1 MFITAGNDFSLRYV
15 VTEATYTQDDTIW
28 VDVDLTQCSNI
39 QVFLDCEEHNIH
51 IPLDWS
57 LEENTNN
64 VIIANVVASTL
75 HVGTTYG
82 TTVTGLDANG
92 KSFRWNCDGSD
103 FISIVEDTNDMNL
116 EGPTELDDIH
126 VKIGLV
132 SPQGPQGAQ
141 GTAGR
146 DGVDGVQGA
155 QGNIGNQGEQGNQG
169 EMGYQGDKGDRGIT
183 GAQGDMGQQGM
194 KGEQGPQGDKGDKG
208 ERGITGYQGDAGA
221 QGNRGN
227 QGEQGD
233 QGTQG
238 NQGNAGI
245 GFRIGDDNQ
254 FYVDNHLHITHSDGI
269 FFEGSYDENGRPV
282 RSGEIWFNS
291 MTSPNPEILINGEY
305 NVDELYG
312 TQGGNIFANDYIYVT
327 SGSPH
332 SIRYKLHNITN
343 RIKKLENNF
352 GHQGPQGDKGED
364 GYRGRDG
371 VQGRMGNQGE
381 MGYQGNKGDRG
392 FTGYQGEMG
401 LQGAKGYQ
409 GDKGADGTMSFED
422 LTPEQKATL
431 KGDQGVQ
438 GAQGDIGEKGYQ
450 GDAGIGFRIGDDNQ
464 FYVDNHLH
472 ITHSDGIFFEG
483 SYDENGR
490 PVRSG
495 EIWFNSMTSPN
506 PEILINGEYNV
517 DELYGTQG
525 GNIFANDYIYVIS
538 GSTYSIRKK
547 LHGITNRIKELEN
560 NFGHQG
566 PQGDKGD
573 RGPQGFGD
581 SSPAAELPKVFIKN
595 WVSGPN
601 AIDFSLSILYNNCM
615 FDNLQRL
622 FESICGTTE
631 QIDADVFA
639 NDENNP
645 NTERFSTNKA
655 FAMLIDGDF
664 DIMRLFSDNHTTLRL
679 ERIPTGITSG
689 TQKMPTWLSIT
700 IAAKASLFN
709 FQNKQRTDNG
719 VSITEPI
726 SDTDYISILG
736 WTYIDLSHAEW
747 NKQNTT
753 L

>member
-155 QGNIGNQGEQGNQG
+155 QGSIGNQGEQGNQG
-169 EMGYQGDKGDRGIT
+169 EMGYQGDKG
-183 GAQGDMGQQGM
+183 
-194 KGEQGPQGDKGDKG
+194 
-208 ERGITGYQGDAGA
+208 ERGITGFQGDAGA

-227 QGEQGD
+227 QGEQGN

-254 FYVDNHLHITHSDGI
+254 FYVDNHLHITSSDGI
-269 FFEGSYDENGRPV
+269 FFEGSYDVNGRPV
-282 RSGEIWFNS
+282 GPGAITFNS
-291 MTSPNPEILINGEY
+291 MTSPNPDIFINGEY

-332 SIRYKLHNITN
+332 SIRLKLHSITN
-343 RIKKLENNF
+343 RIKELENDF

-371 VQGRMGNQGE
+371 VQGRMGNQGEMGYQGDKGDRGADGYQGEMGQQGRMGNQGE

-438 GAQGDIGEKGYQ
+438 GAQGDRGNDGVQGVQGDIGEKGYQ
-450 GDAGIGFRIGDDNQ
+450 GDAGVQGPKGDSTGVLGPQ
-464 FYVDNHLH
+464 
-472 ITHSDGIFFEG
+472 
-483 SYDENGR
+483 
-490 PVRSG
+490 
-495 EIWFNSMTSPN
+495 
-506 PEILINGEYNV
+506 
-517 DELYGTQG
+517 GTQG
-525 GNIFANDYIYVIS
+525 
-538 GSTYSIRKK
+538 T
-547 LHGITNRIKELEN
+547 
-560 NFGHQG
+560 
-566 PQGDKGD
+566 QGDKGD
-573 RGPQGFGD
+573 RGPQGYGA

-595 WVSGPN
+595 WVGDTYGIN
-601 AIDFSLSILYNNCM
+601 FNLSILYNNCM
-615 FDNLQRL
+615 FDNLQRF

-631 QIDADVFA
+631 QINADVWA
-639 NDENNP
+639 NDENYPNP
-645 NTERFSTNKA
+645 ERFSTNKA

-664 DIMRLFSDNHTTLRL
+664 DNMQLLSNNFNTIRLQMS
-679 ERIPTGITSG
+679 SG
-689 TQKMPTWLSIT
+689 TKKIPTWLSIT

-709 FQNKQRTDNG
+709 FQNKQHTVNG
-719 VSITEPI
+719 GSITEPI
-726 SDTDYISILG
+726 SDTDYVSILG
-736 WTYIDLSHAEW
+736 YTYIDLSQAPW

>member
-15 VTEATYTQDDTIW
+15 VTEATYTQDETIW

-132 SPQGPQGAQ
+132 SPQGPQGVQ

-155 QGNIGNQGEQGNQG
+155 QGSIGNQGEQGNQG

-208 ERGITGYQGDAGA
+208 ERGITGFQGDAGA

-254 FYVDNHLHITHSDGI
+254 FYVDNHLHITSSDGI
-269 FFEGSYDENGRPV
+269 FFEGSYDSNGKPV
-282 RSGEIWFNS
+282 RAGAIRFNS
-291 MTSPNPEILINGEY
+291 MTSPNPEIFINGEY
-305 NVDELYG
+305 SVDELYG

-327 SGSPH
+327 PSGSPH
-332 SIRYKLHNITN
+332 SIRYKLES
-343 RIKKLENNF
+343 IKKRINELENDF

-371 VQGRMGNQGE
+371 VQGAKGDQGE

-392 FTGYQGEMG
+392 ADGYQGEMG
-401 LQGAKGYQ
+401 QQGRKGDQGEMGYQGVKGDRGFIGYQGDMGQQGAKGYQ

-438 GAQGDIGEKGYQ
+438 GTKGDRGVDGVQGEMGYQGDRGEKGYQ
-450 GDAGIGFRIGDDNQ
+450 GDAGVQGAKGDSTGVVGPQ
-464 FYVDNHLH
+464 
-472 ITHSDGIFFEG
+472 
-483 SYDENGR
+483 
-490 PVRSG
+490 
-495 EIWFNSMTSPN
+495 
-506 PEILINGEYNV
+506 
-517 DELYGTQG
+517 GTQG
-525 GNIFANDYIYVIS
+525 TQGN
-538 GSTYSIRKK
+538 
-547 LHGITNRIKELEN
+547 
-560 NFGHQG
+560 
-566 PQGDKGD
+566 
-573 RGPQGFGD
+573 RGPQGYGAA
-581 SSPAAELPKVFIKN
+581 SPAAELPKVTLEGTIMYYDDPAQLAYLILNMNIIDGNFVYPSFGNYFSSKFNITDTIDLDIRPNSQFISSN
-595 WVSGPN
+595 GNYGV
-601 AIDFSLSILYNNCM
+601 
-615 FDNLQRL
+615 
-622 FESICGTTE
+622 
-631 QIDADVFA
+631 QI
-639 NDENNP
+639 
-645 NTERFSTNKA
+645 T
-655 FAMLIDGDF
+655 GDF
-664 DIMRLFSDNHTTLRL
+664 DKMHINMDG
-679 ERIPTGITSG
+679 ERFHISKTND
-689 TQKMPTWLSIT
+689 TQKPPTYLAIT
-700 IAAKASLFN
+700 INAKASLFN
-709 FQNKQRTDNG
+709 LQNLPLGT
-719 VSITEPI
+719 PI
-726 SDTDYISILG
+726 DSVCILG
-736 WTYIDLSHAEW
+736 MQYINVSGIRWDPYPYEPE
-747 NKQNTT
+747 Q
-753 L
+753 

>member
-82 TTVTGLDANG
+82 TTVTGLDPNG

-155 QGNIGNQGEQGNQG
+155 QGSIGNQGEQGNQG
-169 EMGYQGDKGDRGIT
+169 ELGYQGDKGERGIT

-208 ERGITGYQGDAGA
+208 ERGITGFQGDAGA

-227 QGEQGD
+227 QGEMGD

-254 FYVDNHLHITHSDGI
+254 FYVDNHLHITSSDGI
-269 FFEGSYDENGRPV
+269 FFEGSYDVNGRPV
-282 RSGEIWFNS
+282 GPGAITFNS
-291 MTSPNPEILINGEY
+291 MTSPNPEIFINGEY

-332 SIRYKLHNITN
+332 SIRLKLHSITN
-343 RIKKLENNF
+343 RIKELENNF

-364 GYRGRDG
+364 GYQG
-371 VQGRMGNQGE
+371 VMG
-381 MGYQGNKGDRG
+381 K
-392 FTGYQGEMG
+392 
-401 LQGAKGYQ
+401 QGAKGYQ

-438 GAQGDIGEKGYQ
+438 GAQGDKGADGVDGVQGVQGDIGEKGYQ
-450 GDAGIGFRIGDDNQ
+450 GDAGVQGPKGDSTGVVGPQ
-464 FYVDNHLH
+464 
-472 ITHSDGIFFEG
+472 
-483 SYDENGR
+483 
-490 PVRSG
+490 
-495 EIWFNSMTSPN
+495 
-506 PEILINGEYNV
+506 
-517 DELYGTQG
+517 GTQG
-525 GNIFANDYIYVIS
+525 
-538 GSTYSIRKK
+538 T
-547 LHGITNRIKELEN
+547 
-560 NFGHQG
+560 
-566 PQGDKGD
+566 QGDKGD
-573 RGPQGFGD
+573 RGPQGYGA
-581 SSPAAELPKVFIKN
+581 SSPAAELPKV
-595 WVSGPN
+595 
-601 AIDFSLSILYNNCM
+601 SILQLM
-615 FDNLQRL
+615 TFAPGTISLRMAIVDN
-622 FESICGTTE
+622 TTVYE
-631 QIDADVFA
+631 GLYTYFYDKFNSTDKIDRVIRPTTQSVGPA
-639 NDENNP
+639 P
-645 NTERFSTNKA
+645 NFYYD
-655 FAMLIDGDF
+655 MIIDGDF
-664 DIMRLFSDNHTTLRL
+664 DEMHITVDGKGFKIFKTDNTK
-679 ERIPTGITSG
+679 
-689 TQKMPTWLSIT
+689 KMPTWLTIT
-700 IAAKASLFN
+700 IAGKGSLFN
-709 FQNKQRTDNG
+709 INQTKEMDYEGNNI
-719 VSITEPI
+719 ITKDEA
-726 SDTDYISILG
+726 SYVNLLG
-736 WTYIDLSHAEW
+736 WTYIDLRHAPW
-747 NKQNTT
+747 NKENTT

>member
-82 TTVTGLDANG
+82 TTVTGLDPNG

-155 QGNIGNQGEQGNQG
+155 QGSIGNQGEQGNQG
-169 EMGYQGDKGDRGIT
+169 ELGYQGDKGERGIT

-208 ERGITGYQGDAGA
+208 ERGITGFQGDAGA

-227 QGEQGD
+227 QGEMGD

-254 FYVDNHLHITHSDGI
+254 FYVDNHLHITSSDGI
-269 FFEGSYDENGRPV
+269 FFEGSYDVNGRPV
-282 RSGEIWFNS
+282 GPGAITFNS
-291 MTSPNPEILINGEY
+291 MTSPNPVIFINGEY

-332 SIRYKLHNITN
+332 SIRLKLHSITN
-343 RIKKLENNF
+343 RIKELENNF

-364 GYRGRDG
+364 GYQG
-371 VQGRMGNQGE
+371 VMGKQGAKGDQGE
-381 MGYQGNKGDRG
+381 MGYQGDKGDKG
-392 FTGYQGEMG
+392 ADGYQGEMG
-401 LQGAKGYQ
+401 QQGRKGDQGEMGYQGPKGDRGIIGYQGDMGKQGAKGYQ

-438 GAQGDIGEKGYQ
+438 GAQGDKGADGVDGVQGVQGDIGEKGYQ
-450 GDAGIGFRIGDDNQ
+450 GDAGVQGPKGDSTGVVGPQ
-464 FYVDNHLH
+464 
-472 ITHSDGIFFEG
+472 
-483 SYDENGR
+483 
-490 PVRSG
+490 
-495 EIWFNSMTSPN
+495 
-506 PEILINGEYNV
+506 
-517 DELYGTQG
+517 GTQG
-525 GNIFANDYIYVIS
+525 
-538 GSTYSIRKK
+538 T
-547 LHGITNRIKELEN
+547 
-560 NFGHQG
+560 
-566 PQGDKGD
+566 QGDKGD
-573 RGPQGFGD
+573 RGPQGYGA
-581 SSPAAELPKVFIKN
+581 SSPAAELPKVSIPQLMTFAPGTISLRMAIVDNTTVYEGLYTYFYDKFN
-595 WVSGPN
+595 STDKIDRVIRPTTQSVGPGPN
-601 AIDFSLSILYNNCM
+601 FYYDMI
-615 FDNLQRL
+615 
-622 FESICGTTE
+622 
-631 QIDADVFA
+631 
-639 NDENNP
+639 
-645 NTERFSTNKA
+645 
-655 FAMLIDGDF
+655 IDGDF
-664 DIMRLFSDNHTTLRL
+664 DEMHITVDGKGFKIFKTDNTK
-679 ERIPTGITSG
+679 
-689 TQKMPTWLSIT
+689 KMPTWLTIT
-700 IAAKASLFN
+700 IAGKGSLFN
-709 FQNKQRTDNG
+709 INQTKEMDYEGNNI
-719 VSITEPI
+719 ITKDEA
-726 SDTDYISILG
+726 SYVNLLG
-736 WTYIDLSHAEW
+736 WTYIDLRHAPW
-747 NKQNTT
+747 NKENTT

>member
-15 VTEATYTQDDTIW
+15 VTKATYTQDDTIW

-64 VIIANVVASTL
+64 VIITNVVASTL

-169 EMGYQGDKGDRGIT
+169 EMGYQGNKGDRGITGAQGNIGNQGEQGNQGEMGYQGNKGDRGIT

-208 ERGITGYQGDAGA
+208 DRGITGFQGDAGA

-227 QGEQGD
+227 QGEMGD

-254 FYVDNHLHITHSDGI
+254 FYVDNHLHITSSDGI
-269 FFEGSYDENGRPV
+269 FFEGSYDVNGRPV
-282 RSGEIWFNS
+282 GPGAITFNS
-291 MTSPNPEILINGEY
+291 MTSPNPEIFINGEY

-332 SIRYKLHNITN
+332 SIRYKLHSITN
-343 RIKKLENNF
+343 RIKELENNF

-381 MGYQGNKGDRG
+381 MGYQGDKGDRGADGYQGEMGQQGRKGDKGEMGYQGNKGDRG

-401 LQGAKGYQ
+401 RQGAKGYQ

-438 GAQGDIGEKGYQ
+438 GPQGDRGVDGVQGVQGDIGEKGYQ
-450 GDAGIGFRIGDDNQ
+450 GDAGVQGPKGDSTGVVGPQ
-464 FYVDNHLH
+464 
-472 ITHSDGIFFEG
+472 
-483 SYDENGR
+483 
-490 PVRSG
+490 
-495 EIWFNSMTSPN
+495 
-506 PEILINGEYNV
+506 
-517 DELYGTQG
+517 GTQG
-525 GNIFANDYIYVIS
+525 
-538 GSTYSIRKK
+538 T
-547 LHGITNRIKELEN
+547 
-560 NFGHQG
+560 
-566 PQGDKGD
+566 QGDKGD
-573 RGPQGFGD
+573 RGPQGYGA

-595 WVSGPN
+595 WVGN
-601 AIDFSLSILYNNCM
+601 EYGIKFNLSILYNNCV
-615 FDNLQRL
+615 FDNLSW
-622 FESICGTTE
+622 FFKSICGTME
-631 QIDADVFA
+631 QIYADIWA
-639 NDENNP
+639 NDENYTNP
-645 NTERFSTNKA
+645 ERFSTNKA

-664 DIMRLFSDNHTTLRL
+664 DVMRLLSNNYDTLFI
-679 ERIPTGITSG
+679 EKIPTGVVSG
-689 TQKMPTWLSIT
+689 TKKMPTWLSIT

-709 FQNKQRTDNG
+709 FQNKQHTVNG
-719 VSITEPI
+719 VSSTEPI
-726 SDTDYISILG
+726 SDTDYVSILG
-736 WTYIDLSHAEW
+736 YTYIDLSQAAW

>member
-15 VTEATYTQDDTIW
+15 VTEATYTQDETIW

-39 QVFLDCEEHNIH
+39 QVSLDCEEHNIH

-155 QGNIGNQGEQGNQG
+155 QGSIGNQGEQGNQG

-183 GAQGDMGQQGM
+183 GAQGDMGQQGAKGDQGEM
-194 KGEQGPQGDKGDKG
+194 GYQGDKGERGITGAQGDMGQQGARGEQGPQGDKGDKG
-208 ERGITGYQGDAGA
+208 ERGITGFQGDAGA

-227 QGEQGD
+227 QGEMGYQGEKGD
-233 QGTQG
+233 QGA
-238 NQGNAGI
+238 AGI
-245 GFRIGDDNQ
+245 GFGLTDDNQ
-254 FYVDNHLHITHSDGI
+254 FYVDNHIHIRLSDGI
-269 FFEGSYDENGRPV
+269 FFEGSYDSNGKPV
-282 RSGEIWFNS
+282 RAGAIRFNS
-291 MTSPNPEILINGEY
+291 MTSPNPEIFINGEY

-327 SGSPH
+327 PSGSPH
-332 SIRYKLHNITN
+332 SIRYKLNQIDKRVN
-343 RIKKLENNF
+343 ELQNNF

-371 VQGRMGNQGE
+371 VQGAQGAQGE

-392 FTGYQGEMG
+392 ADGYQGEMG
-401 LQGAKGYQ
+401 QQGRKGDQGEMGYQGNKGDRGAIGYQGDMGKQGAKGYQ

-438 GAQGDIGEKGYQ
+438 GDKGDRGVDGVQGVQGDIGEKGYQ
-450 GDAGIGFRIGDDNQ
+450 GDAGVQGPKGDSTGVVGPQ
-464 FYVDNHLH
+464 
-472 ITHSDGIFFEG
+472 
-483 SYDENGR
+483 
-490 PVRSG
+490 
-495 EIWFNSMTSPN
+495 
-506 PEILINGEYNV
+506 
-517 DELYGTQG
+517 GTQG
-525 GNIFANDYIYVIS
+525 
-538 GSTYSIRKK
+538 T
-547 LHGITNRIKELEN
+547 
-560 NFGHQG
+560 
-566 PQGDKGD
+566 QGDKGD
-573 RGPQGFGD
+573 RGPQGYGAA
-581 SSPAAELPKVFIKN
+581 SPAAELPKMFIKN
-595 WVSGPN
+595 WVSDMN
-601 AIDFSLSILYNNCM
+601 NVDFNLSILYNKHV
-615 FDNLQRL
+615 FDNLQA
-622 FESICGTTE
+622 FFKSICDTTE
-631 QIDADVFA
+631 QIDAEVWA
-639 NDENNP
+639 NDEKYPNP
-645 NTERFSTNKA
+645 ERFSTNKA
-655 FAMLIDGDF
+655 FAILIDGDF
-664 DIMRLFSDNHTTLRL
+664 DVLRLFSNNYNTLRL
-679 ERIPTGITSG
+679 QRMSSTK
-689 TQKMPTWLSIT
+689 KMPTWLSIT
-700 IAAKASLFN
+700 ISAKASLFN
-709 FQNKQRTDNG
+709 FRYKEHTVNGIPITDD
-719 VSITEPI
+719 I
-726 SDTDYISILG
+726 SDTDYISILSY
-736 WTYIDLSHAEW
+736 TYIDLSNAKW
-747 NKQNTT
+747 NQQNK
-753 L
+753 

>member
-15 VTEATYTQDDTIW
+15 VTEATYTQDETIW

-208 ERGITGYQGDAGA
+208 DRGITGFQGDAGA

-227 QGEQGD
+227 QGEQGY

-238 NQGNAGI
+238 NQGAAGI
-245 GFRIGDDNQ
+245 GFGLTDDNQ
-254 FYVDNHLHITHSDGI
+254 LYVDNHIHIRSSDGI
-269 FFEGSYDENGRPV
+269 FFEGSYDSNGKPMRAG
-282 RSGEIWFNS
+282 SIWFNS
-291 MTSPNPEILINGEY
+291 MTSPNPEIIINDVY

-327 SGSPH
+327 PSGSPH
-332 SIRYKLHNITN
+332 SIRYKLES
-343 RIKKLENNF
+343 IKKRINELENDF

-371 VQGRMGNQGE
+371 VQGAQGAQGEMGYQGNKGDRGADGYQGEMGQQGRKGDQGE

-392 FTGYQGEMG
+392 FTGYQGDMG
-401 LQGAKGYQ
+401 KQGAKGYQ

-438 GAQGDIGEKGYQ
+438 GQQGDKGDAGVQGVQGNIGEKGYQ
-450 GDAGIGFRIGDDNQ
+450 GDAGVQGDRGADGVQGVQGDIGVQGYQGDAGVQGPKGDSTGVVGPQ
-464 FYVDNHLH
+464 
-472 ITHSDGIFFEG
+472 
-483 SYDENGR
+483 
-490 PVRSG
+490 
-495 EIWFNSMTSPN
+495 
-506 PEILINGEYNV
+506 
-517 DELYGTQG
+517 GTQG
-525 GNIFANDYIYVIS
+525 
-538 GSTYSIRKK
+538 T
-547 LHGITNRIKELEN
+547 
-560 NFGHQG
+560 Q
-566 PQGDKGD
+566 GD
-573 RGPQGFGD
+573 RGPQGYGAA
-581 SSPAAELPKVFIKN
+581 SPAAELPKV
-595 WVSGPN
+595 
-601 AIDFSLSILYNNCM
+601 SILQLITGASGTIDLHMSIVDNNTVYEGLYTY
-615 FDNLQRL
+615 FYDKFNSTATINRD
-622 FESICGTTE
+622 FEPTTPIIGA
-631 QIDADVFA
+631 Q
-639 NDENNP
+639 P
-645 NTERFSTNKA
+645 NGYYD
-655 FAMLIDGDF
+655 MLITGDF
-664 DIMRLFSDNHTTLRL
+664 DKMHISVNHEGFKISKTND
-679 ERIPTGITSG
+679 
-689 TQKMPTWLSIT
+689 TQKLPTWLSICIVT
-700 IAAKASLFN
+700 LGSLFN
-709 FQNKQRTDNG
+709 IIQTKKMDYEGNNVIID
-719 VSITEPI
+719 
-726 SDTDYISILG
+726 DTTNYVNILG
-736 WTYIDLSHAEW
+736 WTYIDLRRAQW
-747 NKQNTT
+747 NQQNTT
-753 L
+753 P

>member
-82 TTVTGLDANG
+82 TTVTGLDAKG

-141 GTAGR
+141 GSAGR

-169 EMGYQGDKGDRGIT
+169 EMGYQGDKGERGIT
-183 GAQGDMGQQGM
+183 GAQGDIGQQGI

-208 ERGITGYQGDAGA
+208 ERGITGFQGDAGA

-227 QGEQGD
+227 QGEMGD

-254 FYVDNHLHITHSDGI
+254 FYVDNHLHITSSDGI
-269 FFEGSYDENGRPV
+269 FFQGSYDSNGKPMRA
-282 RSGEIWFNS
+282 GAIQFDS
-291 MTSPNPEILINGEY
+291 MTSPNPEIFINGEY

-327 SGSPH
+327 PSGSPH
-332 SIRYKLHNITN
+332 SIRYKLHSITN
-343 RIKKLENNF
+343 RINELENDF

-371 VQGRMGNQGE
+371 AQGAQGDQGE

-392 FTGYQGEMG
+392 ADGYQGEMG
-401 LQGAKGYQ
+401 QQGRKGNQGEMGYQGVKGDRGFIGYQGDTGQQGAKGYQ

-438 GAQGDIGEKGYQ
+438 GAQGDRGVDGVQGVQGNQGEMGYQ
-450 GDAGIGFRIGDDNQ
+450 GDAGVQGPKGD
-464 FYVDNHLH
+464 
-472 ITHSDGIFFEG
+472 
-483 SYDENGR
+483 
-490 PVRSG
+490 
-495 EIWFNSMTSPN
+495 
-506 PEILINGEYNV
+506 
-517 DELYGTQG
+517 
-525 GNIFANDYIYVIS
+525 
-538 GSTYSIRKK
+538 ST
-547 LHGITNRIKELEN
+547 GVV
-560 NFGHQG
+560 GPQG
-566 PQGDKGD
+566 PQGA
-573 RGPQGFGD
+573 RGPQGTGAA
-581 SSPAAELPKVFIKN
+581 SPAAELPKVGISQLLTYTDGTISLLMNVVDNTSVYEGLYTYFYDKFNSTDTIDRDFRPTTP
-595 WVSGPN
+595 SIGAAPN
-601 AIDFSLSILYNNCM
+601 FYYQMIIN
-615 FDNLQRL
+615 
-622 FESICGTTE
+622 
-631 QIDADVFA
+631 
-639 NDENNP
+639 
-645 NTERFSTNKA
+645 
-655 FAMLIDGDF
+655 GDF
-664 DIMRLFSDNHTTLRL
+664 DEMHITVDSNGFKIFKTDN
-679 ERIPTGITSG
+679 
-689 TQKMPTWLSIT
+689 TQKMPTWLTIT
-700 IAAKASLFN
+700 ITAAAPLFN
-709 FQNKQRTDNG
+709 LQNRKWMFDGNLC
-719 VSITEPI
+719 TEPVSDSDGI
-726 SDTDYISILG
+726 SMLG
-736 WTYIDLSHAEW
+736 WTYIDLRQAPW
-747 NKQNTT
+747 NQQNTT

>member
-15 VTEATYTQDDTIW
+15 VTEATYTQDETIW

-155 QGNIGNQGEQGNQG
+155 QGSIGNQGEQGNQG
-169 EMGYQGDKGDRGIT
+169 EMGYQGDKGERGIT

-208 ERGITGYQGDAGA
+208 ERGITGFQGDAGA

-254 FYVDNHLHITHSDGI
+254 FYVDNHLHITSSDGI
-269 FFEGSYDENGRPV
+269 FFEGSYDSNGKPV
-282 RSGEIWFNS
+282 RAGAIRFNS
-291 MTSPNPEILINGEY
+291 MTSPNPEIFINGEY

-327 SGSPH
+327 PSGSPH
-332 SIRYKLHNITN
+332 SIRYRLES
-343 RIKKLENNF
+343 IKKSINELQNKW

-371 VQGRMGNQGE
+371 VQGAQGDQGEMGYQGNKGDRGADGYQGEMGQQGRKGDQGE

-392 FTGYQGEMG
+392 FTGYQGDMG
-401 LQGAKGYQ
+401 KQGAKGYQ

-438 GAQGDIGEKGYQ
+438 GAQGDRGADGVQGEMGYQGDRGEKGYQ
-450 GDAGIGFRIGDDNQ
+450 GDAGVQGAKGDS
-464 FYVDNHLH
+464 
-472 ITHSDGIFFEG
+472 TGIVG
-483 SYDENGR
+483 
-490 PVRSG
+490 PQ
-495 EIWFNSMTSPN
+495 
-506 PEILINGEYNV
+506 
-517 DELYGTQG
+517 GT
-525 GNIFANDYIYVIS
+525 
-538 GSTYSIRKK
+538 
-547 LHGITNRIKELEN
+547 
-560 NFGHQG
+560 
-566 PQGDKGD
+566 QGDKGD
-573 RGPQGFGD
+573 RGPQGYGA
-581 SSPAAELPKVFIKN
+581 SSPAAELPKV
-595 WVSGPN
+595 
-601 AIDFSLSILYNNCM
+601 SILQVITGASGTINLYMSIVDNNTVYEGLYTY
-615 FDNLQRL
+615 FYDKFNSTDTINRD
-622 FESICGTTE
+622 FTPTTPIIGTH
-631 QIDADVFA
+631 
-639 NDENNP
+639 P
-645 NTERFSTNKA
+645 NSYYDMVIT
-655 FAMLIDGDF
+655 GDF
-664 DIMRLFSDNHTTLRL
+664 DKMHITVDSEGF
-679 ERIPTGITSG
+679 RITKTND
-689 TQKMPTWLSIT
+689 TQKLPTWLSIC
-700 IAAKASLFN
+700 IATSGSLFN
-709 FQNKQRTDNG
+709 IIQTKKMDYEGNNVIIDDNATTY
-719 VSITEPI
+719 VN
-726 SDTDYISILG
+726 ILG
-736 WTYIDLSHAEW
+736 WTYIDLSRAQW
-747 NKQNTT
+747 NQQNTT

>member
-15 VTEATYTQDDTIW
+15 VTEATYTQDETIW

-39 QVFLDCEEHNIH
+39 QVSLDCEEHNIH

-155 QGNIGNQGEQGNQG
+155 QGSIGNQGEQGNQG
-169 EMGYQGDKGDRGIT
+169 EMGYQGDKGERGIT
-183 GAQGDMGQQGM
+183 GAQGDMGQQGR

-208 ERGITGYQGDAGA
+208 ERGITGFQGDAGA

-245 GFRIGDDNQ
+245 GFRIGHDNQ
-254 FYVDNHLHITHSDGI
+254 FYVDNHLHITSSDSI
-269 FFEGSYDENGRPV
+269 FFEGSYDVNGKPMRA
-282 RSGEIWFNS
+282 GAIQFNS

-332 SIRYKLHNITN
+332 SIRYKLHSITN
-343 RIKKLENNF
+343 RINELQDKL

-371 VQGRMGNQGE
+371 AQGAQGDQGEMGYQGNKGDRGADGYQGEMGQQGMKGNQGE

-438 GAQGDIGEKGYQ
+438 GQQGDKGADGVQGEMGYQGDRGEKGYQGDAGAQGDRGNDGVQGEMGYQGDIGEKGYQ
-450 GDAGIGFRIGDDNQ
+450 GDAGVQGPKGD
-464 FYVDNHLH
+464 
-472 ITHSDGIFFEG
+472 
-483 SYDENGR
+483 
-490 PVRSG
+490 
-495 EIWFNSMTSPN
+495 
-506 PEILINGEYNV
+506 
-517 DELYGTQG
+517 
-525 GNIFANDYIYVIS
+525 
-538 GSTYSIRKK
+538 ST
-547 LHGITNRIKELEN
+547 GVV
-560 NFGHQG
+560 G

-573 RGPQGFGD
+573 RGPQGYGA
-581 SSPAAELPKVFIKN
+581 SSPTAELPKV
-595 WVSGPN
+595 
-601 AIDFSLSILYNNCM
+601 
-615 FDNLQRL
+615 L
-622 FESICGTTE
+622 FERFAVADGTGEPIIYIYFKTLCDNHYHYAIPDLFSYKFGLTE
-631 QIDADVFA
+631 DI
-639 NDENNP
+639 NENIVP
-645 NTERFSTNKA
+645 NWHAFSTTRA
-655 FAMLIDGDF
+655 YDIWVYGDF
-664 DIMRLFSDNHTTLRL
+664 DNMQLISDNSGIRL
-679 ERIPTGITSG
+679 KKNANTK
-689 TQKMPTWLSIT
+689 KMPTWIG
-700 IAAKASLFN
+700 IRIDGKVSLFGDFYYN
-709 FQNKQRTDNG
+709 GPYGGYFPLTNYIHMDLNK
-719 VSITEPI
+719 VP
-726 SDTDYISILG
+726 
-736 WTYIDLSHAEW
+736 
-747 NKQNTT
+747 
-753 L
+753 

>member
-15 VTEATYTQDDTIW
+15 VTEATYTQDETIW

-39 QVFLDCEEHNIH
+39 QVSLDCEEHNIH

-194 KGEQGPQGDKGDKG
+194 KGEQGEMGYQGDKG
-208 ERGITGYQGDAGA
+208 ERGITGFQGDAGS

-238 NQGNAGI
+238 NQGAAGI
-245 GFRIGDDNQ
+245 GFRVGDDNQ
-254 FYVDNHLHITHSDGI
+254 FYVDNHLHITSSDGI
-269 FFEGSYDENGRPV
+269 FFHGSYDSNGKPV
-282 RSGEIWFNS
+282 RAGAIWFDS
-291 MTSPNPEILINGEY
+291 MTSPNPEIFINGEY

-327 SGSPH
+327 PSGSPH
-332 SIRYKLHNITN
+332 SIRLKLHSITN
-343 RIKKLENNF
+343 RINELENDF

-371 VQGRMGNQGE
+371 VQGAQGAQGE

-392 FTGYQGEMG
+392 ADGYQGEMG
-401 LQGAKGYQ
+401 QQGRKGDQGEMGYQGVKGDRGFIGYQGDMGQQGAKGYE

-422 LTPEQKATL
+422 
-431 KGDQGVQ
+431 
-438 GAQGDIGEKGYQ
+438 
-450 GDAGIGFRIGDDNQ
+450 
-464 FYVDNHLH
+464 
-472 ITHSDGIFFEG
+472 
-483 SYDENGR
+483 
-490 PVRSG
+490 
-495 EIWFNSMTSPN
+495 
-506 PEILINGEYNV
+506 
-517 DELYGTQG
+517 
-525 GNIFANDYIYVIS
+525 
-538 GSTYSIRKK
+538 
-547 LHGITNRIKELEN
+547 
-560 NFGHQG
+560 
-566 PQGDKGD
+566 
-573 RGPQGFGD
+573 
-581 SSPAAELPKVFIKN
+581 
-595 WVSGPN
+595 
-601 AIDFSLSILYNNCM
+601 
-615 FDNLQRL
+615 
-622 FESICGTTE
+622 
-631 QIDADVFA
+631 
-639 NDENNP
+639 
-645 NTERFSTNKA
+645 
-655 FAMLIDGDF
+655 
-664 DIMRLFSDNHTTLRL
+664 
-679 ERIPTGITSG
+679 
-689 TQKMPTWLSIT
+689 
-700 IAAKASLFN
+700 
-709 FQNKQRTDNG
+709 
-719 VSITEPI
+719 
-726 SDTDYISILG
+726 
-736 WTYIDLSHAEW
+736 
-747 NKQNTT
+747 
-753 L
+753 

>member
-169 EMGYQGDKGDRGIT
+169 EMGYQGDKGERGIT

-208 ERGITGYQGDAGA
+208 DRGITGYQGDAGA

-227 QGEQGD
+227 QGEMGD

-269 FFEGSYDENGRPV
+269 FFEGSYDVNGRPV
-282 RSGEIWFNS
+282 GPGAITFNS
-291 MTSPNPEILINGEY
+291 MTSPNPEIFINGEY

-327 SGSPH
+327 PSGSPH
-332 SIRYKLHNITN
+332 SIRLKLHSITN
-343 RIKKLENNF
+343 RIKELENDF

-371 VQGRMGNQGE
+371 AQGRMGNQGEMGYQGDKGDRGADGYQGEMGQQGRMGNQGE

-401 LQGAKGYQ
+401 RQGAKGYQ

-438 GAQGDIGEKGYQ
+438 GAQGDRGVDGVQGVQGDIGEKGYQ
-450 GDAGIGFRIGDDNQ
+450 GDAGVQGPKGDSTGVVGPQ
-464 FYVDNHLH
+464 
-472 ITHSDGIFFEG
+472 
-483 SYDENGR
+483 
-490 PVRSG
+490 
-495 EIWFNSMTSPN
+495 
-506 PEILINGEYNV
+506 
-517 DELYGTQG
+517 GTQG
-525 GNIFANDYIYVIS
+525 
-538 GSTYSIRKK
+538 T
-547 LHGITNRIKELEN
+547 
-560 NFGHQG
+560 
-566 PQGDKGD
+566 QGDKGD
-573 RGPQGFGD
+573 RGPQGYGA
-581 SSPAAELPKVFIKN
+581 SSPAAELPKVT
-595 WVSGPN
+595 
-601 AIDFSLSILYNNCM
+601 LM
-615 FDNLQRL
+615 
-622 FESICGTTE
+622 GTTMFYDDPAQLAYLILNMYVIDGNFVYDSFGKYFSSKFNITDTIDQDFRPNSIINSSNDNYGL
-631 QIDADVFA
+631 QI
-639 NDENNP
+639 
-645 NTERFSTNKA
+645 K
-655 FAMLIDGDF
+655 GDF
-664 DIMRLFSDNHTTLRL
+664 DKMHINMDGVCFHISKTND
-679 ERIPTGITSG
+679 
-689 TQKMPTWLSIT
+689 TQKTPTWLAIT
-700 IAAKASLFN
+700 IAAKSSLFN
-709 FQNKQRTDNG
+709 LQNLPLGSPTDVVYLLGMQYIN
-719 VSITEPI
+719 VSGIRWDPYPYEP
-726 SDTDYISILG
+726 L
-736 WTYIDLSHAEW
+736 
-747 NKQNTT
+747 Q
-753 L
+753 

>member
-155 QGNIGNQGEQGNQG
+155 QGSIGNQGEQGNQG
-169 EMGYQGDKGDRGIT
+169 EMGYQGDKGERGITGAQGDMGNQGEQGNQGEMGYQGDKGERGIT

-227 QGEQGD
+227 QGEMGD

-254 FYVDNHLHITHSDGI
+254 FYVDNHLHITCSDSI
-269 FFEGSYDENGRPV
+269 FFEGSYDVNGRPM
-282 RSGEIWFNS
+282 GPGAITFNS
-291 MTSPNPEILINGEY
+291 MTSPNPEVFINGEY

-327 SGSPH
+327 PSGSPH
-332 SIRYKLHNITN
+332 SIRYKLHTITN
-343 RIKKLENNF
+343 RIKELENNF

-364 GYRGRDG
+364 GYLGRDG
-371 VQGRMGNQGE
+371 AQGAKGDQGEMGYQGDKGDRGADGYQGEIGQQGRMGNQGE

-401 LQGAKGYQ
+401 RQGAKGYQ

-438 GAQGDIGEKGYQ
+438 GPQGARGNDGVQGVQGDIGDKGYQ
-450 GDAGIGFRIGDDNQ
+450 GDAGVQGSKGDSTGVVGPQ
-464 FYVDNHLH
+464 
-472 ITHSDGIFFEG
+472 
-483 SYDENGR
+483 
-490 PVRSG
+490 
-495 EIWFNSMTSPN
+495 
-506 PEILINGEYNV
+506 
-517 DELYGTQG
+517 GTQG
-525 GNIFANDYIYVIS
+525 
-538 GSTYSIRKK
+538 T
-547 LHGITNRIKELEN
+547 
-560 NFGHQG
+560 
-566 PQGDKGD
+566 QGDKGD
-573 RGPQGFGD
+573 RGPQGYGA

-595 WVSGPN
+595 WVGN
-601 AIDFSLSILYNNCM
+601 EYGIKFNLSILYNNCV
-615 FDNLQRL
+615 FDNLQRF
-622 FESICGTTE
+622 FEPICGTME
-631 QIDADVFA
+631 QIDVDIWA
-639 NDENNP
+639 NDEKYPNP
-645 NTERFSTNKA
+645 ERFSTNKA
-655 FAMLIDGDF
+655 FAVLIDGDF
-664 DIMRLFSDNHTTLRL
+664 DIMRLLSNNHDTLFI
-679 ERIPTGITSG
+679 EKIPTGVTSG

-709 FQNKQRTDNG
+709 FQNKQHTVNG
-719 VSITEPI
+719 VSDTEPI
-726 SDTDYISILG
+726 SDTDYVSILG
-736 WTYIDLSHAEW
+736 YTYIDLSQAAW

>member
-155 QGNIGNQGEQGNQG
+155 QGNIGNQGAQGNQG
-169 EMGYQGDKGDRGIT
+169 EMGYQGDKGDRGTT
-183 GAQGDMGQQGM
+183 GAQGDMGQQGI

-208 ERGITGYQGDAGA
+208 ERGITGFQGDAGA

-227 QGEQGD
+227 QGEMGD

-269 FFEGSYDENGRPV
+269 FFEGSYDVNGRPV
-282 RSGEIWFNS
+282 GPGAITFNS
-291 MTSPNPEILINGEY
+291 MTSPNPDVFINGEY

-327 SGSPH
+327 PGGSPH
-332 SIRYKLHNITN
+332 SIRLKLHSITN
-343 RIKKLENNF
+343 RIKELENDF

-371 VQGRMGNQGE
+371 AQGRMGNQGEMGYQGDKGDRGADGYQGEMGQQGRKGNQGE

-392 FTGYQGEMG
+392 IIGYQGDMG
-401 LQGAKGYQ
+401 KQGAKGYQ

-438 GAQGDIGEKGYQ
+438 GSQGDRGNDGVQGVQGDIGEKGYQ
-450 GDAGIGFRIGDDNQ
+450 GDAGVQGPKGD
-464 FYVDNHLH
+464 
-472 ITHSDGIFFEG
+472 
-483 SYDENGR
+483 
-490 PVRSG
+490 
-495 EIWFNSMTSPN
+495 
-506 PEILINGEYNV
+506 
-517 DELYGTQG
+517 
-525 GNIFANDYIYVIS
+525 
-538 GSTYSIRKK
+538 ST
-547 LHGITNRIKELEN
+547 GVV
-560 NFGHQG
+560 G
-566 PQGDKGD
+566 PQGTQGD
-573 RGPQGFGD
+573 RGPQGYGA
-581 SSPAAELPKVFIKN
+581 SSPAAEFPKVFFKRFAVAN
-595 WVSGPN
+595 GSGMPIIHIFFETLYDNQFYYYIHNLFQYKFGLIEDINENIVPN
-601 AIDFSLSILYNNCM
+601 HYA
-615 FDNLQRL
+615 
-622 FESICGTTE
+622 
-631 QIDADVFA
+631 
-639 NDENNP
+639 
-645 NTERFSTNKA
+645 FSTTRA
-655 FAMLIDGDF
+655 YSIWVYGDF
-664 DIMRLFSDNHTTLRL
+664 DNMQLISGDTGIRL
-679 ERIPTGITSG
+679 EKNANTT
-689 TQKMPTWLSIT
+689 KMPTW
-700 IAAKASLFN
+700 IAIQIDCNGQLFN
-709 FQNKQRTDNG
+709 INGGHTDVDG
-719 VSITEPI
+719 SIPLTG
-726 SDTDYISILG
+726 Y
-736 WTYIDLSHAEW
+736 TYIDLSQALW

>member
-15 VTEATYTQDDTIW
+15 VTEATYTQDETIW

-155 QGNIGNQGEQGNQG
+155 QGSIGNQGEQGNQG

-183 GAQGDMGQQGM
+183 GAQGDMGQQGA
-194 KGEQGPQGDKGDKG
+194 KGNQGEMGYQGDKG
-208 ERGITGYQGDAGA
+208 ERGITGFQGDAGA

-227 QGEQGD
+227 QGEMGD

-245 GFRIGDDNQ
+245 GFRVGDDNQ

-269 FFEGSYDENGRPV
+269 FFEGSYDSNGKPV
-282 RSGEIWFNS
+282 GPGAITFNS
-291 MTSPNPEILINGEY
+291 MTSPNPEIFINGEY

-327 SGSPH
+327 PSGSPH
-332 SIRYKLHNITN
+332 SIRYILHNIKEDIN
-343 RIKKLENNF
+343 ELQNKS
-352 GHQGPQGDKGED
+352 GHQGPQGDKGAD

-371 VQGRMGNQGE
+371 VQGAQGAQGEMGYQGNKGDRGADGYQGEMGQQGRKGDKGE

-392 FTGYQGEMG
+392 FTGYQGDMG
-401 LQGAKGYQ
+401 KQGAKGYQ

-438 GAQGDIGEKGYQ
+438 GDKGDRGVDGVQGVQGDIGEKGYQ
-450 GDAGIGFRIGDDNQ
+450 GDAGVQGPKGDSTGVVGPQ
-464 FYVDNHLH
+464 
-472 ITHSDGIFFEG
+472 
-483 SYDENGR
+483 
-490 PVRSG
+490 
-495 EIWFNSMTSPN
+495 
-506 PEILINGEYNV
+506 
-517 DELYGTQG
+517 GTQG
-525 GNIFANDYIYVIS
+525 
-538 GSTYSIRKK
+538 T
-547 LHGITNRIKELEN
+547 
-560 NFGHQG
+560 
-566 PQGDKGD
+566 QGDKGD
-573 RGPQGFGD
+573 RGPQGYGA

-595 WVSGPN
+595 WDGDVKFPDTGSIHMHN
-601 AIDFSLSILYNNCM
+601 VDFNLSILYNNQE
-615 FDNLQRL
+615 FDNLQAF

-631 QIDADVFA
+631 QIDADVA
-639 NDENNP
+639 YDDKEVHY
-645 NTERFSTNKA
+645 EEKFSTNKA
-655 FAMLIDGDF
+655 YAIRIDGDF
-664 DIMRLFSDNHTTLRL
+664 DYMRLFSNNFNTLRIQQ
-679 ERIPTGITSG
+679 IPTGVLAG
-689 TQKMPTWLSIT
+689 TKKMPTWLTIT
-700 IAAKASLFN
+700 ISAKASLFN
-709 FQNKQRTDNG
+709 LQNKQYTVNG
-719 VSITEPI
+719 IFNTKTIT
-726 SDTDYISILG
+726 DTDYISILG
-736 WTYIDLSHAEW
+736 YTYIDLSQAPW

>member
-155 QGNIGNQGEQGNQG
+155 HGSIGNQGEQGNQG
-169 EMGYQGDKGDRGIT
+169 EMGYQGDKGERGIT

-208 ERGITGYQGDAGA
+208 ERGITGFQGDAGA

-227 QGEQGD
+227 QGEQGN

-254 FYVDNHLHITHSDGI
+254 FYVDNHLHITSSDGI
-269 FFEGSYDENGRPV
+269 FFEGSYDVNGRPV
-282 RSGEIWFNS
+282 GPGAITFNS
-291 MTSPNPEILINGEY
+291 MTSPNPDIFINGEY

-332 SIRYKLHNITN
+332 SIRLKLHSITN
-343 RIKKLENNF
+343 RIKELENDF

-371 VQGRMGNQGE
+371 VQGRMGNQGEMGYQGDKGDRGADGYQGEMGQQGRMGNQGE

-438 GAQGDIGEKGYQ
+438 GAQGDRGNDGVQGVQGDIGEKGYQ
-450 GDAGIGFRIGDDNQ
+450 GDAGVQGPKGDSTGVLGPQ
-464 FYVDNHLH
+464 
-472 ITHSDGIFFEG
+472 
-483 SYDENGR
+483 
-490 PVRSG
+490 
-495 EIWFNSMTSPN
+495 
-506 PEILINGEYNV
+506 
-517 DELYGTQG
+517 GTQG
-525 GNIFANDYIYVIS
+525 
-538 GSTYSIRKK
+538 T
-547 LHGITNRIKELEN
+547 
-560 NFGHQG
+560 
-566 PQGDKGD
+566 QGDKGD
-573 RGPQGFGD
+573 RGPQGYGA

-595 WVSGPN
+595 WVGDTYGIN
-601 AIDFSLSILYNNCM
+601 FNLSILYNNCM
-615 FDNLQRL
+615 FDNLQRF

-631 QIDADVFA
+631 QINADVWA
-639 NDENNP
+639 NDENYPNP
-645 NTERFSTNKA
+645 ERFSTNKA

-664 DIMRLFSDNHTTLRL
+664 DNMQLLSNNFNTIRLQMS
-679 ERIPTGITSG
+679 SG
-689 TQKMPTWLSIT
+689 TKKIPTWLSIT

-709 FQNKQRTDNG
+709 FQNKQRTVNG
-719 VSITEPI
+719 GSITEPI
-726 SDTDYISILG
+726 SDTDYVSILG
-736 WTYIDLSHAEW
+736 YTYIDLSQAPW

>member
-82 TTVTGLDANG
+82 TTVTGLDPNG

-155 QGNIGNQGEQGNQG
+155 QGSIGNQGEQGNQG
-169 EMGYQGDKGDRGIT
+169 DMGYQGYKGDRGIT

-208 ERGITGYQGDAGA
+208 ERGITGFQGDAGA

-227 QGEQGD
+227 QGEMGD

-254 FYVDNHLHITHSDGI
+254 FYVDNHLHITSSDGI
-269 FFEGSYDENGRPV
+269 FFEGSYDVNGRPV
-282 RSGEIWFNS
+282 GPGAITFNS
-291 MTSPNPEILINGEY
+291 MTSPNPVIFINGEY

-332 SIRYKLHNITN
+332 SIRLKLHSITN
-343 RIKKLENNF
+343 RIKELENNF

-364 GYRGRDG
+364 GYQG
-371 VQGRMGNQGE
+371 VMGKQGAKGDQGE
-381 MGYQGNKGDRG
+381 MGYQGDKGDRG
-392 FTGYQGEMG
+392 ADGYQGEMG
-401 LQGAKGYQ
+401 QQGRKGDQGEMGYQGPKGDRGIIGYQGDMGKQGAKGYQ

-438 GAQGDIGEKGYQ
+438 GAQGDKGADGVDGVQGVQGDIGEKGYQ
-450 GDAGIGFRIGDDNQ
+450 GDAGVQGPKGDSTGVVGPQ
-464 FYVDNHLH
+464 
-472 ITHSDGIFFEG
+472 
-483 SYDENGR
+483 
-490 PVRSG
+490 
-495 EIWFNSMTSPN
+495 
-506 PEILINGEYNV
+506 
-517 DELYGTQG
+517 GTQG
-525 GNIFANDYIYVIS
+525 
-538 GSTYSIRKK
+538 T
-547 LHGITNRIKELEN
+547 
-560 NFGHQG
+560 
-566 PQGDKGD
+566 QGDKGD
-573 RGPQGFGD
+573 RGPQGYGA
-581 SSPAAELPKVFIKN
+581 SSPAAELPKVSILQLMTFAPGTISLRMAIVDNTTVYEGLYTYFYDKFN
-595 WVSGPN
+595 STDKIDRVIRPTTQSVGPGPN
-601 AIDFSLSILYNNCM
+601 FYYDMI
-615 FDNLQRL
+615 
-622 FESICGTTE
+622 
-631 QIDADVFA
+631 
-639 NDENNP
+639 
-645 NTERFSTNKA
+645 
-655 FAMLIDGDF
+655 IDGDF
-664 DIMRLFSDNHTTLRL
+664 DEMHITVDGKGFKIFKTDNTK
-679 ERIPTGITSG
+679 
-689 TQKMPTWLSIT
+689 KMPTWLTIT
-700 IAAKASLFN
+700 IAGKGSLFN
-709 FQNKQRTDNG
+709 INQTKEMDYEGNNI
-719 VSITEPI
+719 ITKDEA
-726 SDTDYISILG
+726 SYVNLLG
-736 WTYIDLSHAEW
+736 WTYIDLRHAPW
-747 NKQNTT
+747 NKENTT

>member
-15 VTEATYTQDDTIW
+15 VTEATYAQDETIW

-208 ERGITGYQGDAGA
+208 ERGITGFQGDAGA

-238 NQGNAGI
+238 NQGNAGL
-245 GFRIGDDNQ
+245 GFGLTDDNQ
-254 FYVDNHLHITHSDGI
+254 FYVDNHIHIRSSDGI
-269 FFEGSYDENGRPV
+269 FFEGSYDSNGKPV
-282 RSGEIWFNS
+282 RAGSIWFNS
-291 MTSPNPEILINGEY
+291 MTSPNPEIFINGEY
-305 NVDELYG
+305 SVDELYG

-327 SGSPH
+327 PSGSPH
-332 SIRYKLHNITN
+332 SIRYKLES
-343 RIKKLENNF
+343 IKKRINELENDF

-371 VQGRMGNQGE
+371 VQGAQGDQGE

-392 FTGYQGEMG
+392 ADGYQGEMG
-401 LQGAKGYQ
+401 QQGRKGDQGEMGYQGVKGDRGFIGYQGDMGQQGAKGYQ

-438 GAQGDIGEKGYQ
+438 GDKGDRGVDGVQGEMGYQGDRGEKGYQ
-450 GDAGIGFRIGDDNQ
+450 GDAGVQGAKGDSTGVVGPQGPQGDRGA
-464 FYVDNHLH
+464 
-472 ITHSDGIFFEG
+472 DGVQGEMG
-483 SYDENGR
+483 YQGDRGEKGYQGDAGVQGAKGDS
-490 PVRSG
+490 SG
-495 EIWFNSMTSPN
+495 VVGPQ
-506 PEILINGEYNV
+506 
-517 DELYGTQG
+517 GTQG
-525 GNIFANDYIYVIS
+525 
-538 GSTYSIRKK
+538 T
-547 LHGITNRIKELEN
+547 
-560 NFGHQG
+560 
-566 PQGDKGD
+566 QGDKGD
-573 RGPQGFGD
+573 RGPQGYGS

-595 WVSGPN
+595 WDGDMNNVN
-601 AIDFSLSILYNNCM
+601 FNLSILYNNKV
-615 FDNLQRL
+615 FDNLEAF

-631 QIDADVFA
+631 QIDADVWA
-639 NDENNP
+639 NDENYPNP
-645 NTERFSTNKA
+645 ERFSTNKA
-655 FAMLIDGDF
+655 FAILIDGDF
-664 DIMRLFSDNHTTLRL
+664 DILQLMSNNFNTLHL
-679 ERIPTGITSG
+679 QRIPTGLTSG
-689 TQKMPTWLSIT
+689 TQKMPTWLTIT
-700 IAAKASLFN
+700 ISAKASLFN
-709 FQNKQRTDNG
+709 LKNKQYTING
-719 VSITEPI
+719 IFNTKPI

-736 WTYIDLSHAEW
+736 YTYIDLSRAQW
-747 NKQNTT
+747 NNQNTT

>member
-155 QGNIGNQGEQGNQG
+155 QGSIGNQGEQGNQG
-169 EMGYQGDKGDRGIT
+169 EMGYQGDKGERGIT

-208 ERGITGYQGDAGA
+208 ERGITGFQGDAGA

-227 QGEQGD
+227 QGEQGY

-269 FFEGSYDENGRPV
+269 FFEGSYDVNGRPV
-282 RSGEIWFNS
+282 GPGAITFNS
-291 MTSPNPEILINGEY
+291 MTSPNPEIFINGEY

-327 SGSPH
+327 PSGSSH
-332 SIRYKLHNITN
+332 SIRLKLHTITN
-343 RIKKLENNF
+343 RIKELENNF

-371 VQGRMGNQGE
+371 AQGAKGNQGE
-381 MGYQGNKGDRG
+381 MGYQGDKGDRG
-392 FTGYQGEMG
+392 ADGYQGEMG
-401 LQGAKGYQ
+401 QQGRKGDQGEMGYQGPKGDRGIIGYQGDMGKQGAKGYQ

-438 GAQGDIGEKGYQ
+438 GAQGDKGADGADGVQGVQGDIGEKGYQ
-450 GDAGIGFRIGDDNQ
+450 GDAGVQGPKGDSTGVVGPQ
-464 FYVDNHLH
+464 
-472 ITHSDGIFFEG
+472 
-483 SYDENGR
+483 
-490 PVRSG
+490 
-495 EIWFNSMTSPN
+495 
-506 PEILINGEYNV
+506 
-517 DELYGTQG
+517 GTQG
-525 GNIFANDYIYVIS
+525 
-538 GSTYSIRKK
+538 T
-547 LHGITNRIKELEN
+547 
-560 NFGHQG
+560 
-566 PQGDKGD
+566 QGDKGD
-573 RGPQGFGD
+573 RGPQGYGA
-581 SSPAAELPKVFIKN
+581 SSPAAELPKCVLKQQPLTYFYDQEAGIN
-595 WVSGPN
+595 
-601 AIDFSLSILYNNCM
+601 IYLSIADNTSVYENLYTYFYDKFNETSTIDRD
-615 FDNLQRL
+615 FTP
-622 FESICGTTE
+622 TT
-631 QIDADVFA
+631 
-639 NDENNP
+639 P
-645 NTERFSTNKA
+645 
-655 FAMLIDGDF
+655 LIGPRDSDKYGMMINGDF
-664 DIMRLFSDNHTTLRL
+664 DKMHITVNSDGFTINKTNATKKL
-679 ERIPTGITSG
+679 
-689 TQKMPTWLSIT
+689 PTWLG
-700 IAAKASLFN
+700 IAIVAKASLFN
-709 FQNKQRTDNG
+709 LQNKWMHNG
-719 VSITEPI
+719 NVVIDPNTNAV
-726 SDTDYISILG
+726 SILG
-736 WTYIDLSHAEW
+736 YTYITLNYAPW

>member
-15 VTEATYTQDDTIW
+15 VTEATYTQDNTIW

-169 EMGYQGDKGDRGIT
+169 EMGYQGDKGERGFT
-183 GAQGDMGQQGM
+183 GYQGDMGQQGM

-208 ERGITGYQGDAGA
+208 ERGITGFQGDAGA

-227 QGEQGD
+227 QGEQGY

-245 GFRIGDDNQ
+245 GFRVGDDNE
-254 FYVDNHLHITHSDGI
+254 FYVDNHIHITYSDGI
-269 FFEGSYDENGRPV
+269 YFEGSYDVNGKPV
-282 RSGEIWFNS
+282 RAGAIRFNS
-291 MTSPNPEILINGEY
+291 MTSPNPEIFINGEY

-327 SGSPH
+327 PSGVPH
-332 SIRYKLHNITN
+332 SIRYKLEGIKKD
-343 RIKKLENNF
+343 IKKLQNEF
-352 GHQGPQGDKGED
+352 GHQGPQGDKGAD

-371 VQGRMGNQGE
+371 VQGEQGNQGE

-392 FTGYQGEMG
+392 FTGYQGDMGQQGRKGDQGVMGYQGNKGDRGANGYQGEMG
-401 LQGAKGYQ
+401 QQGAKGYQ
-409 GDKGADGTMSFED
+409 GDKGADGTMYFED

-438 GAQGDIGEKGYQ
+438 GDKGDRGVDGVQGVQGDIGVQGVQGEQGIQGAKGDSTGVVGPQ
-450 GDAGIGFRIGDDNQ
+450 
-464 FYVDNHLH
+464 
-472 ITHSDGIFFEG
+472 
-483 SYDENGR
+483 
-490 PVRSG
+490 
-495 EIWFNSMTSPN
+495 
-506 PEILINGEYNV
+506 
-517 DELYGTQG
+517 GTQG
-525 GNIFANDYIYVIS
+525 
-538 GSTYSIRKK
+538 T
-547 LHGITNRIKELEN
+547 
-560 NFGHQG
+560 
-566 PQGDKGD
+566 QGDKGD
-573 RGPQGFGD
+573 RGPQGNGA

-595 WVSGPN
+595 WDSNISNVKFN
-601 AIDFSLSILYNNCM
+601 LSILYNNCM
-615 FDNLQRL
+615 FDNLQRF

-631 QIDADVFA
+631 QIDADVWA
-639 NDENNP
+639 DEENYP
-645 NTERFSTNKA
+645 NTEKFSTNKA
-655 FAMLIDGDF
+655 YAIRVDGDF
-664 DIMRLFSDNHTTLRL
+664 DYLKLLSNNYDTLS
-679 ERIPTGITSG
+679 IQQKSS
-689 TQKMPTWLSIT
+689 TQKMPTWLTIT
-700 IAAKASLFN
+700 ISAKASLFN
-709 FQNKQRTDNG
+709 LQNKQHSANG
-719 VSITEPI
+719 TSITEPI
-726 SDTDYISILG
+726 SDTDYINILG
-736 WTYIDLSHAEW
+736 YTYIDLSQAKW
-747 NKQNTT
+747 NQQNTT

>member
-28 VDVDLTQCSNI
+28 VNVDLTQCSNI

-75 HVGTTYG
+75 HAGTTYG

-155 QGNIGNQGEQGNQG
+155 QGNIGNQGGQGNQG
-169 EMGYQGDKGDRGIT
+169 EMGYQGDKGERGVT

-194 KGEQGPQGDKGDKG
+194 KGEQGNQGDKGDKG
-208 ERGITGYQGDAGA
+208 ERGITGYQGDVGA

-227 QGEQGD
+227 QGEMGD

-254 FYVDNHLHITHSDGI
+254 FYVDNHLHITCSDGI
-269 FFEGSYDENGRPV
+269 FFEGSYDVNGKPVGPGAIQFNSMTSPNPEILINGEYNVDELYGTQGGNIFANDYVYVTPTGSPHSIRYKLHGLTNRIKKLENNFGHQGPQGDKGEDGYRGRDGAQGAKGDQGEMGYQGDKGDRGADGYQGEMGQQGRKGDQGEMGQQGRKGDRGFTGYQGEMGLQGNQGNAGIGFRIGDDNQFYVDNHLHITCSDGIFFEGSYDVNGKPV
-282 RSGEIWFNS
+282 GPGAIQFNS

-327 SGSPH
+327 PTGLPY
-332 SIRYKLHNITN
+332 SIRFKLHNLTN
-343 RIKKLENNF
+343 RVKKLENNF
-352 GHQGPQGDKGED
+352 Q
-364 GYRGRDG
+364 
-371 VQGRMGNQGE
+371 
-381 MGYQGNKGDRG
+381 
-392 FTGYQGEMG
+392 
-401 LQGAKGYQ
+401 
-409 GDKGADGTMSFED
+409 
-422 LTPEQKATL
+422 
-431 KGDQGVQ
+431 
-438 GAQGDIGEKGYQ
+438 
-450 GDAGIGFRIGDDNQ
+450 
-464 FYVDNHLH
+464 
-472 ITHSDGIFFEG
+472 
-483 SYDENGR
+483 
-490 PVRSG
+490 
-495 EIWFNSMTSPN
+495 
-506 PEILINGEYNV
+506 
-517 DELYGTQG
+517 GTQG
-525 GNIFANDYIYVIS
+525 
-538 GSTYSIRKK
+538 T
-547 LHGITNRIKELEN
+547 
-560 NFGHQG
+560 
-566 PQGDKGD
+566 QGDKGD
-573 RGPQGFGD
+573 RGPQGYGA

-595 WVSGPN
+595 WYGN
-601 AIDFSLSILYNNCM
+601 TNGIKFNLSILYNNCM
-615 FDNLQRL
+615 FDNLQRF
-622 FESICGTTE
+622 FEPICGTME
-631 QIDADVFA
+631 QIDADVWA
-639 NDENNP
+639 NDENYPNP
-645 NTERFSTNKA
+645 ERFSTNKA
-655 FAMLIDGDF
+655 FAILIDGDF
-664 DIMRLFSDNHTTLRL
+664 DDMRLLSNNHDTLFL
-679 ERIPTGITSG
+679 ARIPTGVLDG
-689 TQKMPTWLSIT
+689 TKKMPTWLSIT
-700 IAAKASLFN
+700 ISAKASLFN
-709 FQNKQRTDNG
+709 FQNRQYTVNG
-719 VSITEPI
+719 VSITEPV

-736 WTYIDLSHAEW
+736 YTYIDLSQAPW

>member
-155 QGNIGNQGEQGNQG
+155 QGNIGNQGLQGNQG
-169 EMGYQGDKGDRGIT
+169 EMGYQGNKGDRGIT
-183 GAQGDMGQQGM
+183 GAQGDMGQQGI
-194 KGEQGPQGDKGDKG
+194 KGEQGNQGDKGDKG
-208 ERGITGYQGDAGA
+208 ERGITGFQGDAGA

-227 QGEQGD
+227 QGEMGD

-238 NQGNAGI
+238 NQGNGGI
-245 GFRIGDDNQ
+245 GFRVGDDNQ
-254 FYVDNHLHITHSDGI
+254 FYVDNHLHITSSDGI
-269 FFEGSYDENGRPV
+269 FFEGSYDSNGKPV
-282 RSGEIWFNS
+282 GPGAIWFNS
-291 MTSPNPEILINGEY
+291 MTSPNPEIFINGEY

-327 SGSPH
+327 PSGSPH
-332 SIRYKLHNITN
+332 SIRYKLHGIEN
-343 RIKKLENNF
+343 RINELQDKL
-352 GHQGPQGDKGED
+352 GHQGPQGDKGAD

-371 VQGRMGNQGE
+371 AQGAQGDQGEMGYQGNKGDRGADGYQGDMGQQGRKGDKGE

-392 FTGYQGEMG
+392 FTGYQGDMG
-401 LQGAKGYQ
+401 KQGAKGYQ

-438 GAQGDIGEKGYQ
+438 GAQGDRGVDGVQGVQGDIGEKGDQGVQGDKGDRGFDGVQGVQGAIGEKGYQ
-450 GDAGIGFRIGDDNQ
+450 GDAGVQGPKGDSTGVVGPQ
-464 FYVDNHLH
+464 
-472 ITHSDGIFFEG
+472 
-483 SYDENGR
+483 
-490 PVRSG
+490 
-495 EIWFNSMTSPN
+495 
-506 PEILINGEYNV
+506 
-517 DELYGTQG
+517 GTQG
-525 GNIFANDYIYVIS
+525 
-538 GSTYSIRKK
+538 T
-547 LHGITNRIKELEN
+547 
-560 NFGHQG
+560 
-566 PQGDKGD
+566 QGDKGD
-573 RGPQGFGD
+573 RGPQGYGA
-581 SSPAAELPKVFIKN
+581 SSPAAELPKVSILQLMTFASGTISLRMSIVDNTTVYEGLYTYFYDKFN
-595 WVSGPN
+595 STDTIDRVIRPTTVSVGPGPN
-601 AIDFSLSILYNNCM
+601 FYYDMI
-615 FDNLQRL
+615 
-622 FESICGTTE
+622 
-631 QIDADVFA
+631 
-639 NDENNP
+639 
-645 NTERFSTNKA
+645 
-655 FAMLIDGDF
+655 IDGDF
-664 DIMRLFSDNHTTLRL
+664 DEMHITVDGNGFKIFKTDN
-679 ERIPTGITSG
+679 
-689 TQKMPTWLSIT
+689 TQKLPTWLTIT
-700 IAAKASLFN
+700 IAAKGSLFN
-709 FQNKQRTDNG
+709 INQTKEMDYEGNNI
-719 VSITEPI
+719 ITKDEA
-726 SDTDYISILG
+726 SYVNLLG
-736 WTYIDLSHAEW
+736 WTYIDLTHAKW
-747 NKQNTT
+747 NQQNTT